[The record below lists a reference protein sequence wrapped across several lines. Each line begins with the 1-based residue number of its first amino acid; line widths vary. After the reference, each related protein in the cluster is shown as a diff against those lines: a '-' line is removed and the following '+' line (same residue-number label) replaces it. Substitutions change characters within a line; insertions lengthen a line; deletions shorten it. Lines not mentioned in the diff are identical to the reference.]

1 MTMSRPRIRIT
12 PDAAALAEC
21 AAQHLAARARENTG
35 EPAICL
41 TGGSTPK
48 RLYELLAT
56 PEWRGRLPWQRLH
69 WFIGDDRF
77 VPPDDDLSNI
87 GMARRAFLDACA
99 PPENIHPIP
108 ADAAS
113 PDEAAR
119 LYEQLLRAFQTRH
132 RSDGAPL
139 FDLVLLGVGPDGH
152 TASLFPGYPAASETE
167 RWVAGVPQAHV
178 APFVPRVSLTLP
190 CLAQC
195 REMLLMAS
203 GQDKRAV
210 LSRVFAGENLP
221 AAHAHSARG
230 ETCWLID
237 KAAAPEP
244 GDT

>member
-1 MTMSRPRIRIT
+1 MKMSRSRIIVE
-12 PDAAALAEC
+12 PDMAALAEH
-21 AAQHLAARARENTG
+21 AAARLVARAAENTG

-56 PEWRGRLPWQRLH
+56 PEWRTQLPWARLH

-77 VPPDDDLSNI
+77 VPPDDELSNI
-87 GMARRAFLDACA
+87 GMARRAFLDGCA
-99 PPENIHPIP
+99 PPKNVHAIP
-108 ADAAS
+108 TDAAS

-119 LYEQLLRAFQTRH
+119 LYEQTLRHFQAHH
-132 RSDGAPL
+132 RADGAPL

-152 TASLFPGYPAASETE
+152 TASLFPGYPAAAETE
-167 RWVAGVPQAHV
+167 HWVAGVPQAHV

-203 GQDKRAV
+203 GHDKRTI
-210 LSRVFAGENLP
+210 LSRVFAGEDLP
-221 AAHAHSARG
+221 AAHAQSSRG
-230 ETCWLID
+230 ETWWLID

-244 GDT
+244 SGA